1 MTTVFAPLIRDLLV
15 ELVRQAVARAQA
27 AGTVPSVALPEVS
40 IERPAKVEQGDFAT
54 SFALRAKRAVG
65 PRGPNPMD
73 IAGAINAQ
81 IAADPPSYL
90 AISET
95 VPPGF
100 LNFTLADEWL
110 VQQVNVILAEGT
122 GFGSLPVGDQGR
134 VQVEFVS
141 ANPTGPVHIGT
152 ARNAALGDSIA
163 RVLARAGWQV
173 QREYYYN
180 DAGTQMERLAHSV
193 WVRYQQAL
201 GRTAE
206 LAKADY
212 GGEYVVEL
220 AQNILREHGDRFANV
235 PEDGAEELGALAAK
249 EIMRWIETELDRARV
264 RFDNWF
270 SEARVIREGD
280 FQRVLD
286 LLRERGL
293 VYEREGATWLSSLD
307 LGDERDRVLIK
318 SDGRPTYTA
327 TDIAYHYDKFFI
339 RKFDRVINIW
349 GADHQGQVPS
359 MKAIVKSLGVD
370 PERLD
375 ILIYQMVNVLRNGQV
390 VRMGK
395 RAGNF
400 VTLAEV
406 LDEVGVDA
414 TRWYL
419 VSRSSDAMMEF
430 DLDLA
435 SKQSSENPVYYVQY
449 AHARLARV
457 LAEANADPSV
467 DWRSGDVSLLSHP
480 TELALI
486 RRMLQLPEIVELAA
500 RNLAPH
506 HIPHYAYELARATQL
521 WYDAGNDDRGL
532 RILTDDPAV
541 RSARLKLAAAARQV
555 LANALDLIGVL
566 APDSM

>member
-1 MTTVFAPLIRDLLV
+1 MTTVQAPLIRDRLA
-15 ELVRQAVARAQA
+15 ELVRHAVARAQA
-27 AGTVPSVALPEVS
+27 AGTLPSVAMPEVT

-73 IAGAINAQ
+73 IAGAISAQ
-81 IAADPPSYL
+81 IAQDPPSYL
-90 AISET
+90 AGVET
-95 VPPGF
+95 APPGF
-100 LNFTLADEWL
+100 LNFTLADDWL
-110 VQQVNVILAEGT
+110 RQQVDAILADGAE
-122 GFGSLPVGDQGR
+122 FGSLPVGDQGR

-201 GRTAE
+201 GRNAE
-206 LAKADY
+206 LVKEDY
-212 GGEYVVEL
+212 GGEYVVEI
-220 AQNILREHGDRFANV
+220 AQDILREHGDRFANL
-235 PEDGAEELGALAAK
+235 PEDSAGELGALAAK
-249 EIMRWIETELDRARV
+249 EIMQWIETDLDRARV

-293 VYEREGATWLSSLD
+293 VYEREGATWLSSQD

-327 TDIAYHYDKFFI
+327 TDIAYHYDKFFV
-339 RKFDRVINIW
+339 RAFDRVINIW

-359 MKAIVKSLGVD
+359 MKAIIKSLGVD
-370 PERLD
+370 LERFD
-375 ILIYQMVNVLRNGQV
+375 ILIYQMVNVLRNGEV

-435 SKQSSENPVYYVQY
+435 QKQSSENPVYYVQY

-457 LAEANADPSV
+457 LADADPSV
-467 DWRSGDVSLLSHP
+467 NWHSGDVSLLSHP
-480 TELALI
+480 TELTLI
-486 RRMLQLPEIVELAA
+486 RRMLQLPEVIELAA

-506 HIPHYAYELARATQL
+506 HIPHYAYELARATQV
-521 WYDAGNDDRGL
+521 WYDAGNDDRAM
-532 RILTDDPAV
+532 RILTDDAAV
-541 RSARLKLAAAARQV
+541 RAARLKLAAAARQV

-566 APDSM
+566 APESM

>member
-1 MTTVFAPLIRDLLV
+1 MTTVQAPLIRDRLT

-27 AGTVPSVALPEVS
+27 AGTLPSVAMPEVT
-40 IERPAKVEQGDFAT
+40 IERPAKPEQGDFAT

-65 PRGPNPMD
+65 TRGPNPME
-73 IAGAINAQ
+73 IAGAISAQ
-81 IAADPPSYL
+81 IAQDPPGYL
-90 AISET
+90 AGVEAA
-95 VPPGF
+95 PPGF
-100 LNFTLADEWL
+100 LNFTLADDWL
-110 VQQVNVILAEGT
+110 REQVNIILAEGPE
-122 GFGSLPVGDQGR
+122 FGSLPVGYQGR

-163 RVLARAGWQV
+163 RVLARAGWDV

-180 DAGTQMERLAHSV
+180 DAGAQMERLAHSV

-201 GRTAE
+201 GRQAE
-206 LAKADY
+206 LDKADY
-212 GGEYVVEL
+212 GGEYVVEI
-220 AQNILREHGDRFANV
+220 AQDIQRTHGDTFANL

-249 EIMRWIETELDRARV
+249 QIMGWIETDLDRARV

-286 LLRERGL
+286 MLRDRGQ
-293 VYEREGATWLSSLD
+293 VYDREGATWLSSQE

-327 TDIAYHYDKFFI
+327 TDIAYHYDKFFV
-339 RKFDRVINIW
+339 RAFDRVINIW

-359 MKAIVKSLGVD
+359 MKAIVKSLGVE
-370 PERLD
+370 PERFD
-375 ILIYQMVNVLRNGQV
+375 ILIYQMVNVLRNGEV

-414 TRWYL
+414 TRWFL

-435 SKQSSENPVYYVQY
+435 QKQSSENPVYYVQY

-457 LAEANADPSV
+457 LADADPGA
-467 DWRSGDVSLLSHP
+467 DWQAGDVGLLTHP
-480 TELALI
+480 AELGLI
-486 RRMLQLPEIVELAA
+486 RRMLQLPEVVDLAA

-506 HIPHYAYELARATQL
+506 HIPHYVYEVARATQT
-521 WYDAGNDDRGL
+521 WYDAGNEDRAL
-532 RILTDDPAV
+532 R
-541 RSARLKLAAAARQV
+541 
-555 LANALDLIGVL
+555 
-566 APDSM
+566 M